1 MITIKRSR
9 LGYLLL
15 TLLGSIAS
23 AAFADHKD
31 HADSNFKIPRAELLS
46 TVKTIGIMPIT
57 VASEV
62 PGTEGVSARYE
73 GAIVARF
80 EGAGFP

>member
-1 MITIKRSR
+1 MLAIKHSR
-9 LGYLLL
+9 LGCLLF

-23 AAFADHKD
+23 TAFADHKD
-31 HADSNFKIPRAELLS
+31 QADSNFKIPRVELIS

-62 PGTEGVSARYE
+62 PDTEGVSARYE
-73 GAIVARF
+73 AEIVARF